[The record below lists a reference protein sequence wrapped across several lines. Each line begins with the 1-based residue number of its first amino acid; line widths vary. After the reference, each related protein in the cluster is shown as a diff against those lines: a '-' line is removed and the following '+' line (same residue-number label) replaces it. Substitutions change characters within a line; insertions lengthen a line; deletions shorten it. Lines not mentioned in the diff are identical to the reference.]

1 MSPLSVEKQRRL
13 KPSPKGE
20 GWMRGN
26 KSLDFI
32 LLTPAQHPAGQSLC
46 RYLYLR
52 RGLLRTKVI

>member
-1 MSPLSVEKQRRL
+1 MEKQRRL

-32 LLTPAQHPAGQSLC
+32 LLTPALSS
-46 RYLYLR
+46 R
-52 RGLLRTKVI
+52 RGVLRTKVI

>member
-32 LLTPAQHPAGQSLC
+32 LLIPALSPAGERVTES
-46 RYLYLR
+46 YNSWYFSW
-52 RGLLRTKVI
+52 TKLV

>member
-32 LLTPAQHPAGQSLC
+32 LLTPAQHPAGKCKYDPVVFVQQE
-46 RYLYLR
+46 
-52 RGLLRTKVI
+52 RG